1 MAECETMRNM
11 SETFASPFLLL
22 LDLSSEGS
30 VSSPADPSRST
41 LLIMGLPDICAHF
54 EPFFLLTDDRL
65 QALVKQFREELE
77 AGLDEY
83 GKDVAMVPSFVMGV
97 PDGNEQG

>member
-1 MAECETMRNM
+1 M
-11 SETFASPFLLL
+11 SETSATPCSPP
-22 LDLSSEGS
+22 LSSFEEEANH
-30 VSSPADPSRST
+30 SPPPSRSR
-41 LLIMGLPDICAHF
+41 LLTMGLPDICSHF

-65 QALVKQFREELE
+65 KALVKQFREELE

-97 PDGNEQG
+97 PDGNEEG